1 LPAQEIAVAA
11 SGSWIQELLYALLR
25 VVSGLCLGVHG
36 AQKLFGLFGAA
47 RPAMGSQLWF
57 GGILEAVCG
66 LAMALGLSR
75 WAAFLASGTMAV
87 AYVQFHWKLA
97 WDVRMVPVVNK
108 GELALVYCLLFAY
121 FAAKGN
127 GRLSVSGS

>member
-1 LPAQEIAVAA
+1 MAA

-25 VVSGLCLGVHG
+25 VVSGTCLGLHG
-36 AQKLFGLFGAA
+36 LQKLVGLFGAA

-57 GGILEAVCG
+57 GGILETLCG
-66 LAMALGLSR
+66 FAMALGLTR

-87 AYVQFHWKLA
+87 AYVQYHWKWA
-97 WDVRMVPVVNK
+97 WDLHLVPLVNK

-121 FAAKGN
+121 FAARGN
-127 GRLSVSGS
+127 GRFSLSGS